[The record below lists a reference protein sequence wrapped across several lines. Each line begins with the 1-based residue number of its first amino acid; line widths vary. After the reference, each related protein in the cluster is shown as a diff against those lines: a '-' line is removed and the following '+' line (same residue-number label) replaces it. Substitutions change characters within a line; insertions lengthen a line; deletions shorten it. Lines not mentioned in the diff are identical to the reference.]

1 LTAHAVATSEGSGE
15 AGSLLTLLRCLD
27 LLVLALALPLF
38 LIADLP
44 LVGYAGAAAAWSLQ
58 RAVNAFAAR
67 RAAESG
73 DRRAA
78 MGVMAGAMVGRLW
91 LVGLTVLCVGLIER
105 EAGLAAALLSAVL
118 FTVSFSTLLIVKPLE
133 EIGK

>member
-1 LTAHAVATSEGSGE
+1 LT
-15 AGSLLTLLRCLD
+15 LTLLRCLD

-44 LVGYAGAAAAWSLQ
+44 LLGYAGAAAAWLAQ
-58 RAVNAFAAR
+58 RGVNAFAER
-67 RAAESG
+67 RAAQTG

-78 MGVMAGAMVGRLW
+78 MGVMAGTMVARLW
-91 LVGLTVLCVGLIER
+91 LVGLTVLGVGLIER

-118 FTVSFSTLLIVKPLE
+118 FTISFSTLLIVKPLE
-133 EIGK
+133 EAGS

>member
-1 LTAHAVATSEGSGE
+1 MT
-15 AGSLLTLLRCLD
+15 LTLLRCLD
-27 LLVLALALPLF
+27 LLVLALALPVF
-38 LIADLP
+38 VIADLP
-44 LVGYAGAAAAWSLQ
+44 LVGYAGAAAAWLLQ
-58 RAVNAFAAR
+58 RGVNAFASR
-67 RAAESG
+67 RAVESG

-105 EAGLAAALLSAVL
+105 EAGLAAALLSAIL

-133 EIGK
+133 EMRS